1 MPYIGKTPNFGVR
14 SRFYYTQ
21 SSAGGTSVSGSDD
34 NGLTLAFADG
44 LYVDVMLNGVTLVAG
59 TDYNTNTANTIAG
72 LSALSAS
79 DIVEVVVYDVFS
91 VADTVP
97 ATGGTYTGTIV
108 YNGAVT
114 YNTGLQGNTNTSSGL
129 TLDFDTFQNFFVT
142 LSSGLNTLANPTT
155 EAGNIGQSGF
165 ILFTQPS
172 SGSAGTL
179 SVASDYEVPGG
190 GGSISLSSA
199 NSAVDLVPYIIKAD
213 NSILLGQAQLAF
225 S

>member
-1 MPYIGKTPNFGVR
+1 MPYIGKSPQFGVR
-14 SRFYYTQ
+14 QRYYYT
-21 SSAGGTSVSGSDD
+21 ASGSETSLSGADD
-34 NGLTLAFADG
+34 NGLTLAFTDG

-59 TDYNTNTANTIAG
+59 TDYNTNTTNTISG
-72 LSALSAS
+72 LSSLTAGQV
-79 DIVEVVVYDVFS
+79 VEVVVYDVFS

-97 ATGGTYTGTIV
+97 ATGGTYTGAIV
-108 YNGAVT
+108 YNGTVT
-114 YNTGLQGNTNTSSGL
+114 YNTSLQGNTNTSSGL
-129 TLDFDTFQNFFVT
+129 TLDFDTYQNFFVT
-142 LSSGLNTLANPTT
+142 LSSGSNTLANPTT
-155 EAGNIGQSGF
+155 EANNVGQSGF

-172 SGSAGTL
+172 SGSAGNL

-213 NSILLGQAQLAF
+213 NSILLGSPQLAF

>member
-1 MPYIGKTPNFGVR
+1 MPYIGKSPQFGVR
-14 SRFYYTQ
+14 QRYYYT
-21 SSAGGTSVSGSDD
+21 ASGSETSLSGADD
-34 NGLTLAFADG
+34 NGLTLAFTDG

-59 TDYNTNTANTIAG
+59 TDYNTNTTNTISG
-72 LSALSAS
+72 LSSLTAGQV
-79 DIVEVVVYDVFS
+79 VEVVVYDVFS

-97 ATGGTYTGTIV
+97 ATGGTYTGAIV
-108 YNGAVT
+108 YNGTVT
-114 YNTGLQGNTNTSSGL
+114 YNTSLQGNTNTSSGL
-129 TLDFDTFQNFFVT
+129 TLDFDTYQNFFVT
-142 LSSGLNTLANPTT
+142 LSSGSNTLANPTT
-155 EAGNIGQSGF
+155 EANNVGQSGF

-172 SGSAGTL
+172 SGNQGNL

-213 NSILLGQAQLAF
+213 NSILLGSPQLAF

>member
-1 MPYIGKTPNFGVR
+1 MPYIGKSPQFGVR
-14 SRFYYTQ
+14 QRYYYT
-21 SSAGGTSVSGSDD
+21 ASGSETSLSGADD
-34 NGLTLAFADG
+34 NGLTLAFTDG

-59 TDYNTNTANTIAG
+59 TDYNTNTANTISG
-72 LSALSAS
+72 LSSLTAGQVA
-79 DIVEVVVYDVFS
+79 EVVVYDVFS

-97 ATGGTYTGTIV
+97 ATGGTYTGAIV
-108 YNGAVT
+108 YNGTVT

-129 TLDFDTFQNFFVT
+129 TLDFDTYQNFFVT
-142 LSSGLNTLANPTT
+142 LSSGSNTLANPTT

-172 SGSAGTL
+172 SGNQGTL

-190 GGSISLSSA
+190 GGSITLSSA

-213 NSILLGQAQLAF
+213 NSILLGSPQLAF

>member
-1 MPYIGKTPNFGVR
+1 MPYIGKSPQFGVR
-14 SRFYYTQ
+14 QRYYYT
-21 SSAGGTSVSGSDD
+21 ASGSETSLSGADD
-34 NGLTLAFADG
+34 NGLTLAFTDG

-59 TDYNTNTANTIAG
+59 TDYNTNTANTISG
-72 LSALSAS
+72 LSSLTAGQV
-79 DIVEVVVYDVFS
+79 VEVVVYDVFS

-142 LSSGLNTLANPTT
+142 LSSGSNTLANPTT
-155 EAGNIGQSGF
+155 EANNVGQSGF

-172 SGSAGTL
+172 SGNQGIL

-190 GGSISLSSA
+190 GGSITLSSA